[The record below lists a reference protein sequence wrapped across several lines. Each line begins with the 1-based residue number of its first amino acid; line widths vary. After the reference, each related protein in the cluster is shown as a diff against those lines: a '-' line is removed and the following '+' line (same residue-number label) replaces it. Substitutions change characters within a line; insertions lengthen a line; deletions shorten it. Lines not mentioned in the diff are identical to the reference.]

1 MAWIMDPNP
10 GWNNVDDCI
19 GFPCTAPSNVVIT
32 HEKTSYSGAKQ
43 PKNRERNMQIVAD
56 TPGAS
61 EAFENCEFRE
71 EWNAWHCDNDYLGQ
85 LCFIG
90 DDVDWE
96 DRSPTPIYMTDEESG
111 YSNKINHMM
120 DHMWDGFY
128 TG

>member
-1 MAWIMDPNP
+1 
-10 GWNNVDDCI
+10 
-19 GFPCTAPSNVVIT
+19 
-32 HEKTSYSGAKQ
+32 
-43 PKNRERNMQIVAD
+43 MQIVAD